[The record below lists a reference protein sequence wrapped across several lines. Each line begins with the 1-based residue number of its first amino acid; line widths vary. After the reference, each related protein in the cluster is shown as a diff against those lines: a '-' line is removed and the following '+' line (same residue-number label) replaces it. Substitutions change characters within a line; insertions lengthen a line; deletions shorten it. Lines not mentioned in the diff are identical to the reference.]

1 MSAKHADRMRDPVEL
16 GEIIARRELSLSG
29 GGPVMIEIGIPFE
42 VESEHTE
49 FWCPYR
55 ITGIGS
61 GRVRAAI
68 GLDAVQALMLAL
80 QVIGS
85 DLYACDEYRTGR
97 LRWFANDW
105 SRSLGLPVFEGF
117 RDLLPSEPVQ
127 QNGVWPQPGDRQS
140 DMGDKEGEGG
150 R

>member
-1 MSAKHADRMRDPVEL
+1 MRDPIEL

-29 GGPVMIEIGIPFE
+29 GDPVLIEIGIPFE
-42 VESEHTE
+42 VKLEHSEYR
-49 FWCPYR
+49 CPYR

-61 GRVRAAI
+61 GRVRASI
-68 GLDAVQALMLAL
+68 GIDALQALMLAL

-85 DLYACDEYRTGR
+85 DLYSSEEYRTGR
-97 LRWFANDW
+97 LSWFADDW

-117 RDLLPSEPVQ
+117 RDLLPAEPIQ
-127 QNGVWPQPGDRQS
+127 QDGVWPPPGDRQS
-140 DMGDKEGEGG
+140 DQGDEEDEGG